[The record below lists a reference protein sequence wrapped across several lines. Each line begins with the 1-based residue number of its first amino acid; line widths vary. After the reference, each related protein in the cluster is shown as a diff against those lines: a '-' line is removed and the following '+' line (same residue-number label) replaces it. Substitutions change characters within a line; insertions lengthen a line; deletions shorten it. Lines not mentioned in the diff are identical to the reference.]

1 MWFRMSLLP
10 SGSLQQFNLPQLA
23 PSACFPLKQ
32 AGEEEAAL
40 LCSDNQRSYLTSS
53 ILQWFSLYLHERSF
67 PLLGLED
74 ATEIQ
79 TRGLPRYAEV
89 RLRGVQVWV
98 LLNPRARY
106 ICTRDKLTQLLAALI
121 CFFSVFIT
129 SMARSWNSSNWTLF
143 CFVLYL
149 PLENHLVACLQ
160 SGSVD
165 YESLLFFLI
174 WYIYMRDLVFIPKMF
189 VYDVHSK

>member
-89 RLRGVQVWV
+89 RLRDVQVWV

-121 CFFSVFIT
+121 CFFLYLSPAWHAPET
-129 SMARSWNSSNWTLF
+129 PPTGL
-143 CFVLYL
+143 CFVLFYIS
-149 PLENHLVACLQ
+149 PLKTIWLHVYKVA
-160 SGSVD
+160 
-165 YESLLFFLI
+165 
-174 WYIYMRDLVFIPKMF
+174 P
-189 VYDVHSK
+189 